1 MEGKGD
7 PQLLGV
13 PIFVVGAIALG
24 LTLVRYVP
32 AAAGGA
38 ALPILMAATGLGLLV
53 ATVWAARNGES
64 YVASVFGIFL
74 GFWWSFPV
82 LVLGLNH
89 DWFKIPADDI
99 KKSVALF
106 LISWT
111 ILIFF
116 LMISSVRLPSIY
128 TLLFFLVVVALI
140 VETIATLNESEGL
153 HKFAGV
159 VVFAFAAVGVYIF
172 MAVASLS
179 LGGRGL
185 PLGKPLARTQE

>member
-13 PIFVVGAIALG
+13 PIFVVGSIALG

-38 ALPILMAATGLGLLV
+38 ALPILLAATGLGLLI
-53 ATVWAARNGES
+53 ATVWAVRNGES
-64 YVASVFGIFL
+64 FVASVFGIFL

-82 LVLGLNH
+82 LVLGLTH
-89 DWFKIPADDI
+89 DWFAIPADDV
-99 KKSVALF
+99 KRTVALF

-116 LMISSVRLPSIY
+116 LMLSSVRLPSIY
-128 TLLFFLVVVALI
+128 TFLLLLVVIALI
-140 VETIATLNESEGL
+140 FETIATLKTSEGM
-153 HKFAGV
+153 HKAAGV

-185 PLGKPLARTQE
+185 PLGKPLARTQD